1 MSGKR
6 AAVAASLPA
15 RAYRTSAGACIV
27 RPSHV
32 DRDDASSV
40 ARGSRPLR
48 YVIVRLSDVR
58 ETYVGGR
65 MVRRQPGSV
74 LAACAAGANTVA
86 QANQPDAAGFWLGLW
101 QGLISPI
108 TFLISLFNHDV
119 NIYEVNNN
127 GNWYNF
133 GFMLGV
139 AVVFSGPAG
148 SSRAVPRRARSRR

>member
-1 MSGKR
+1 MSRRQVAR
-6 AAVAASLPA
+6 AAVM
-15 RAYRTSAGACIV
+15 
-27 RPSHV
+27 
-32 DRDDASSV
+32 V
-40 ARGSRPLR
+40 AVVL
-48 YVIVRLSDVR
+48 
-58 ETYVGGR
+58 
-65 MVRRQPGSV
+65 V
-74 LAACAAGANTVA
+74 LAACAAGANPVA

-108 TFLISLFNHDV
+108 TFLISLFNNDV

>member
-1 MSGKR
+1 MSRRQAAR
-6 AAVAASLPA
+6 AAVMVAAVL
-15 RAYRTSAGACIV
+15 
-27 RPSHV
+27 
-32 DRDDASSV
+32 
-40 ARGSRPLR
+40 
-48 YVIVRLSDVR
+48 
-58 ETYVGGR
+58 
-65 MVRRQPGSV
+65 V

-108 TFLISLFNHDV
+108 TFLISLFNNDV

-148 SSRAVPRRARSRR
+148 SSRARPRRARSRR

>member
-1 MSGKR
+1 MSRRQAAR
-6 AAVAASLPA
+6 AAVM
-15 RAYRTSAGACIV
+15 
-27 RPSHV
+27 
-32 DRDDASSV
+32 V
-40 ARGSRPLR
+40 AVVLA
-48 YVIVRLSDVR
+48 
-58 ETYVGGR
+58 
-65 MVRRQPGSV
+65 

-108 TFLISLFNHDV
+108 TFLISLFNDHV

-148 SSRAVPRRARSRR
+148 SSRAVPRRAQSGR

>member
-1 MSGKR
+1 MSRRQAAR
-6 AAVAASLPA
+6 AALMVAAVL
-15 RAYRTSAGACIV
+15 
-27 RPSHV
+27 
-32 DRDDASSV
+32 
-40 ARGSRPLR
+40 
-48 YVIVRLSDVR
+48 
-58 ETYVGGR
+58 
-65 MVRRQPGSV
+65 V
-74 LAACAAGANTVA
+74 LAACAAGANPVA

-108 TFLISLFNHDV
+108 TFLISLFNNDV

>member
-1 MSGKR
+1 MALQNATK
-6 AAVAASLPA
+6 AA
-15 RAYRTSAGACIV
+15 RAR
-27 RPSHV
+27 
-32 DRDDASSV
+32 
-40 ARGSRPLR
+40 ARRIP
-48 YVIVRLSDVR
+48 
-58 ETYVGGR
+58 E
-65 MVRRQPGSV
+65 P
-74 LAACAAGANTVA
+74 AACAAGANAVA

-108 TFLISLFNHDV
+108 TFLISLFNNDV

>member
-1 MSGKR
+1 MSSRQAAR
-6 AAVAASLPA
+6 AAVM
-15 RAYRTSAGACIV
+15 
-27 RPSHV
+27 
-32 DRDDASSV
+32 V
-40 ARGSRPLR
+40 AVVL
-48 YVIVRLSDVR
+48 
-58 ETYVGGR
+58 
-65 MVRRQPGSV
+65 V

-108 TFLISLFNHDV
+108 TFLISLFNNRV

-148 SSRAVPRRARSRR
+148 SSRAVPRRARSQR

>member
-1 MSGKR
+1 MSRRQAAR
-6 AAVAASLPA
+6 AAVMVAAVL
-15 RAYRTSAGACIV
+15 
-27 RPSHV
+27 
-32 DRDDASSV
+32 
-40 ARGSRPLR
+40 
-48 YVIVRLSDVR
+48 
-58 ETYVGGR
+58 
-65 MVRRQPGSV
+65 V

-86 QANQPDAAGFWLGLW
+86 HANQPDAAGFWLGLW

-108 TFLISLFNHDV
+108 TFLISLFNDDV